1 MRAGARWDRLVLG
14 SNEADQRN
22 QLCGRG
28 CGRRAGRVYGRPESG
43 GAYAKIILSAR
54 SGEYERLHNRRKR
67 RDERGWS
74 ALSEIRR
81 NAKLCDRSRSGA
93 RQRPSAANWWPCSQE
108 QNRVR
113 FDRSLCR
120 LGRNARRGHGDHV
133 APASAPTS
141 PRYFISRIC
150 HGSASR

>member
-43 GAYAKIILSAR
+43 GAYAKIILSTR
-54 SGEYERLHNRRKR
+54 PGEHERLYDRRKR

-81 NAKLCDRSRSGA
+81 NAKLCHRARSGA
-93 RQRPSAANWWPCSQE
+93 CQRSSAANWWPCSQE

-120 LGRNARRGHGDHV
+120 LGRNARRGHEDHV

>member
-1 MRAGARWDRLVLG
+1 MRAGARRDRLVLC
-14 SNEADQRN
+14 SNESDQRN

-43 GAYAKIILSAR
+43 GAYAKIILSTR
-54 SGEYERLHNRRKR
+54 PGEHERLYDRRKR

-93 RQRPSAANWWPCSQE
+93 RQRPSAANWWPCSQK

-120 LGRNARRGHGDHV
+120 LGRNARRRDGDHI
-133 APASAPTS
+133 ASAS
-141 PRYFISRIC
+141 PSAGTRHFISRIC